1 MTTAPASAASSN
13 SSGSS
18 GALVGPFAARSDAFT
33 AFHDARHWIGDRWCD
48 SRSRRESL
56 DVLNPRFGRSIAKV
70 HLGGADDVEHAVAV
84 AAAAQR
90 AWAEQPIRERAH
102 VMYRL
107 RELMVADLDE
117 LSWLVSHEN
126 GKIFPEAKAEV
137 EKAIECI
144 EFGCALP
151 NLAAGNQLE
160 VSRGVACE
168 VAYAPLGVVAGVTPF
183 NFPLMVP
190 MWMLPQALV
199 GGNAFV
205 LKPSERVP
213 LSSMRIAEM
222 LAEAGLPDGVF
233 NIVQGDRTVVEAL
246 CDHPQVKAV
255 GFVGSTA
262 VAKQVYGRA
271 AGHGKRALCLG
282 GAKNHLIVVPDADVE
297 LTAENIVASFTG
309 CAGQRCMAAS
319 VLVAVGEVDHILD
332 AVAIRAAQLRPGI
345 DVGPVTTAAARD
357 RIVGHIDAAETEG
370 VRVLVDGRGAAADEG
385 GYWVGPTILDGCQP
399 SMKAA
404 CEEIFGPVLS
414 VVRVPTL
421 DEAISIENSNPY
433 GNASS
438 VYTSSGDVA
447 RRVMERVEA
456 GMCGVNIGVP
466 VPREPF
472 GFGGWN
478 DSAFGA
484 GNITGWDGYRF
495 WTRQRKI
502 TSKWA
507 LQRDQTWMS

>member
-1 MTTAPASAASSN
+1 MTAA
-13 SSGSS
+13 
-18 GALVGPFAARSDAFT
+18 AAIGPFAARNDDFT
-33 AFHDARHWIGDRWCD
+33 PFTTARHWIGGKWCD
-48 SRSRRESL
+48 PVSNRATQEI
-56 DVLNPRFGRSIAKV
+56 LNPRYGRSMGEV
-70 HLGGADDVEHAVAV
+70 RLGGADDVDL
-84 AAAAQR
+84 AARAAQR
-90 AWAEQPIRERAH
+90 AASSWGEWPIRERAH
-102 VMYRL
+102 VLYRL
-107 RELMVADLDE
+107 RELMVKHIDE

-126 GKIFPEAKAEV
+126 GKVFGEAKAEV
-137 EKAIECI
+137 EKAIECV
-144 EFGCALP
+144 EYGCSLP

-190 MWMLPQALV
+190 LWMLPQALV
-199 GGNAFV
+199 GGNAFI

-213 LSSMRIAEM
+213 LSTLR
-222 LAEAGLPDGVF
+222 LAELLKESGLPDGVF
-233 NIVQGDRTVVEAL
+233 NMVQGGRDAVEAL
-246 CDHPQVKAV
+246 CDHPIVKAV
-255 GFVGSTA
+255 GFVGSTK
-262 VAKQVYGRA
+262 VAKLVYSRA
-271 AGHGKRALCLG
+271 SAHGKRALCLG
-282 GAKNHLIVVPDADVE
+282 GAKNHLIVVPDADLE
-297 LTAENIVASFTG
+297 LTAENVVASFTG

-319 VLVAVGEVDHILD
+319 VLLAVGGVDHILD
-332 AVAIRAAQLRPGI
+332 AVRARAARIAPGK
-345 DVGPVTTAAARD
+345 DLGPVTTQSARD
-357 RIVGHIDAAETEG
+357 RIAGYIDGAEKAG
-370 VRVLVDGRGAAADEG
+370 AKVVLDGRSANAVAG
-385 GYWVGPTILDGCQP
+385 GYWIGPTIIDHCTP
-399 SMKAA
+399 EMA
-404 CEEIFGPVLS
+404 CAREEIFGPVIS
-414 VVRVPTL
+414 IVRVPNL
-421 DEAISIENSNPY
+421 DTAIEIENANPY

-478 DSAFGA
+478 DSCFGH